1 MGRRLLGLGVTLLLG
16 ACAKEAAAPLPSDA
30 MERSAR
36 ILARLDQL
44 EADLHDEGSKLAV
57 YGELEQR
64 HGQTSQIACQ
74 VSDEHLQEIHRLATA
89 QEKLAEDL
97 DQVEEAM
104 TGLQVLYEK
113 YFLGIDRRPPDAQR
127 RQVSETMRVLK
138 TTTVKNTA
146 LKFRIQTLFAKLIS
160 FERMWDRTLREIEE
174 GTYKRDVYKAKLRD
188 ARRGKGEQKPAQAA
202 AASSQLSEQMI
213 RKLYDTYLVAR
224 QRTGESIAGITY
236 EGIASRIRAQVPDL
250 MARHKARN
258 IEFKVVIKGGKAIL
272 KAIPQT

>member
-1 MGRRLLGLGVTLLLG
+1 VPALTGTQQ
-16 ACAKEAAAPLPSDA
+16 LP
-30 MERSAR
+30 
-36 ILARLDQL
+36 
-44 EADLHDEGSKLAV
+44 
-57 YGELEQR
+57 
-64 HGQTSQIACQ
+64 
-74 VSDEHLQEIHRLATA
+74 

-113 YFLGIDRRPPDAQR
+113 YFLGIDRRPPEAQR
-127 RQVSETMRVLK
+127 RQVSEKMRVLK